1 MPAGVAAAI
10 SSRMQDKATPKQVA
24 ARPYI
29 RLWLYVVAGL
39 VFAMVIVGGA
49 TRLTDSGLSITEWK
63 PLLGAIPPL
72 GESDWNEA
80 FRKYQAIPEYHLVN
94 KGMSLEAFK
103 FIYWWEWSHRFLGRF
118 IGVAF
123 FVPFVLFAATNRI
136 ERSAMSRL
144 FGLFVLGGLQGL
156 LGWYMVKSG
165 LVDRVDVSQY
175 RLAAHLTLA
184 LSIYAAILW
193 TALGYGKNKRQVLNT
208 SVGKYAL
215 GIVGLVLLQIAIGG
229 FVAGLKA
236 GLNYNTWPLMANAVI
251 PSGLGMLSPWW
262 ANLFENAMTVQFVH
276 RTVAYALFGVV
287 LAHAWQ
293 YRILTAKVLLGTVVM
308 QAILGI
314 CTLLWHVPISLAL
327 VHQGGA
333 LVVLA
338 AAVFHLHHVAST
350 SAMRE
355 EPERDGA
362 QKLVVEAKTA

>member
-1 MPAGVAAAI
+1 
-10 SSRMQDKATPKQVA
+10 MQEAPTPKQIA

-63 PLLGAIPPL
+63 PILGAIPPVNDA
-72 GESDWNEA
+72 DWNDA

-94 KGMSLEAFK
+94 KGMSLESFK

-118 IGVAF
+118 IGLAF
-123 FVPFVLFAATNRI
+123 FVPFVFFWATRRI
-136 ERSAMSRL
+136 ERTAVPRL
-144 FGLFVLGGLQGL
+144 LGLFVLGGLQGL

-184 LSIYAAILW
+184 LAIYAAIIW
-193 TALGYGKNKRQVLNT
+193 TALGFGRPTRNVLGSRT
-208 SVGKYAL
+208 GQMAL
-215 GIVGLVLLQIAIGG
+215 GIVGLVLLQVAIGG

-236 GLNYNTWPLMANAVI
+236 GLNYNTWPLMADKIV

-262 ANLFENAMTVQFVH
+262 INLFENAMTVQFVH
-276 RTVAYALFGVV
+276 RTAAYILFGVV
-287 LAHAWQ
+287 LVHAVQ
-293 YRILTAKVLLGTVVM
+293 HRSNTSKVLFGTVLG

-338 AAVFHLHHVAST
+338 AAIVHLHHVASF
-350 SAMRE
+350 APLRE
-355 EPERDGA
+355 DPERPA
-362 QKLVVEAKTA
+362 PAKLVADAKVA

>member
-1 MPAGVAAAI
+1 
-10 SSRMQDKATPKQVA
+10 MQGIATPKQVA

-72 GESDWNEA
+72 SDADWNDA
-80 FRKYQAIPEYHLVN
+80 FHKYQTIPEYHLVN
-94 KGMSLEAFK
+94 KGMSVESFK
-103 FIYWWEWSHRFLGRF
+103 SIYWWEWAHRFLGRF

-123 FVPFVLFAATNRI
+123 FVPFVFFLTTKRI
-136 ERSAMSRL
+136 ERGSIPRL
-144 FGLFVLGGLQGL
+144 LGLFVLGGLQGL

-184 LSIYAAILW
+184 LSIYAAIIW
-193 TALGYGKNKRQVLNT
+193 TALGFGRPARGVLGSHAGKQ
-208 SVGKYAL
+208 AL
-215 GIVGLVLLQIAIGG
+215 GMVGLVLLQVGIGG

-236 GLNYNTWPLMANAVI
+236 GLNYNTWPLMADKIV
-251 PSGLGMLSPWW
+251 PPGLGMLSPWW
-262 ANLFENAMTVQFVH
+262 TNLFENAMTVQFVH
-276 RTVAYALFGVV
+276 RTVAYVLFGVV
-287 LAHAWQ
+287 LVHAL
-293 YRILTAKVLLGTVVM
+293 RNRTMTAKVLFAAVLG

-338 AAVFHLHHVAST
+338 AAVVHTHHVT
-350 SAMRE
+350 SGGWQ
-355 EPERDGA
+355 RDALRGEVSE
-362 QKLVVEAKTA
+362 KLVVQANVT

>member
-1 MPAGVAAAI
+1 
-10 SSRMQDKATPKQVA
+10 MQDAPTPKQIA
-24 ARPYI
+24 ARPHI
-29 RLWLYVVAGL
+29 RLWLYVVAAL

-63 PLLGAIPPL
+63 PILGAIPPMNDA
-72 GESDWNEA
+72 DWQDA

-94 KGMSLEAFK
+94 KGMSVESFK

-118 IGVAF
+118 IGIAF
-123 FVPFVLFAATNRI
+123 FLPFVFFWATKRI
-136 ERSAMSRL
+136 ERAAIPKL
-144 FGLFVLGGLQGL
+144 LGLFVLGGLQGF

-184 LSIYAAILW
+184 LTIYAAIVW
-193 TALGYGKNKRQVLNT
+193 TSLGFGRPARDVGT
-208 SVGKYAL
+208 SVRGRVAL

-236 GLNYNTWPLMANAVI
+236 GLNYNTWPLMADAVI
-251 PSGLGMLSPWW
+251 PRGLGMLSPWW
-262 ANLFENAMTVQFVH
+262 LNFFENALTVQFVH
-276 RTVAYALFGVV
+276 RMVAYVLFGVTLV
-287 LAHAWQ
+287 HCV
-293 YRILTAKVLLGTVVM
+293 RVRSLTAKILFGAVLG

-314 CTLLWHVPISLAL
+314 CTLLFHVPISLAL

-338 AAVFHLHHVAST
+338 AAVVHLHHVVSNTLPDVPVKTAS
-350 SAMRE
+350 S
-355 EPERDGA
+355 P
-362 QKLVVEAKTA
+362 KLVGDVKTA